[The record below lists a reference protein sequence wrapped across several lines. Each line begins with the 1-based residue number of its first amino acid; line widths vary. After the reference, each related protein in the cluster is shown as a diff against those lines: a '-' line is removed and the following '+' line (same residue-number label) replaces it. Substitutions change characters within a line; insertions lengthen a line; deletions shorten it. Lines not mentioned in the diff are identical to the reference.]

1 MGKHLDKV
9 IELEYKQF
17 INDHIKKLD
26 SSQAVIFKQGLR
38 DDLKREIKEE
48 ILADVTKDV
57 KKDFETRYEKE
68 KVENIKTL
76 TIVGVILSFLVGL
89 AVNQFTEC
97 LALFKYLFPKYE
109 LVFSFIFFPVFSCLV
124 LVILLRYILK
134 TISNTFNTKGSYKQG
149 IRRN

>member
-9 IELEYKQF
+9 IELEYEQ
-17 INDHIKKLD
+17 IKKAYTKKFD
-26 SSQAVIFKQGLR
+26 SSHEAALKYGLR
-38 DDLKREIKEE
+38 EHLKTEIKEE
-48 ILADVTKDV
+48 ILDAVTKEV

-97 LALFKYLFPKYE
+97 LALCKHLCPKYE
-109 LVFSFIFFPVFSCLV
+109 LALTIIFFLILSCLI
-124 LVILLRYILK
+124 LGILLRFILK
-134 TISNTFNTKGSYKQG
+134 TISNTFGTK
-149 IRRN
+149 